1 MQKLLIPSFVFVAL
15 NVACSSGGDAPKQAN
30 NKVVDDSEKVVAK
43 TAGHQAH
50 EQHTEKTDKKDRET
64 VDPDG
69 FVRRGVALSA
79 VTPISVSKAFGD
91 ADVLKGKSVKIE
103 GTVESV
109 CQAMGCWFVLQGEK
123 PEQTIRI
130 TAKDHGFFMPKAS
143 KGKKAVIEGEL
154 AVKELDI
161 ATAKHYEEDRVA
173 GTGEK
178 AKDITTPA
186 KEISVVAS
194 AVEMR

>member
-1 MQKLLIPSFVFVAL
+1 MQKLWIPASVFIAL
-15 NVACSSGGDAPKQAN
+15 SVACSSADAPKQAN
-30 NKVVDDSEKVVAK
+30 NTTVGGEKVAAK
-43 TAGHQAH
+43 TAEHQTH
-50 EQHTEKTDKKDRET
+50 EQQAPTEKAEKKDREA

-69 FVRRGVALSA
+69 VVRRGAALSA

-91 ADVLKGKSVKIE
+91 ADTLKGKSVKIE

-154 AVKELDI
+154 SVKELDI

-186 KEISVVAS
+186 KEVSVIAS